1 MLLRRTALVLSL
13 WCQAGG
19 DRGVDTSTWGAAWS
33 ESDFVCLKEEGNA
46 FVIIEAF
53 RRSSS
58 VLVEARQTVV
68 NARQAGFDDVQ
79 LYHFPDKA
87 QDPALQIGE
96 TLDFFGSV
104 AGNSTLWIDVEGPQ
118 FWQQANCSANVLFLA
133 SMLSAA
139 RDRLGADKV
148 GIYTSLSQWQPI
160 MCNSTAFAN
169 ETLWRPHYDGKAD
182 NSDWHDHSV
191 GPFGGWE
198 SAAIKQ
204 YNGTTSSCGM
214 NVDLDWRFGV

>member
-68 NARQAGFDDVQ
+68 NARQAGRM
-79 LYHFPDKA
+79 
-87 QDPALQIGE
+87 
-96 TLDFFGSV
+96 T
-104 AGNSTLWIDVEGPQ
+104 
-118 FWQQANCSANVLFLA
+118 CSYITF
-133 SMLSAA
+133 
-139 RDRLGADKV
+139 RTKRR
-148 GIYTSLSQWQPI
+148 IPR
-160 MCNSTAFAN
+160 C
-169 ETLWRPHYDGKAD
+169 R
-182 NSDWHDHSV
+182 
-191 GPFGGWE
+191 
-198 SAAIKQ
+198 
-204 YNGTTSSCGM
+204 
-214 NVDLDWRFGV
+214 